1 MPGANEGESS
11 AKERRMKCMTSLEVR
26 IPPPVVAI
34 VIALAMWGIS
44 RVAPVLPTPAALR
57 LSAAAAILLVGIG
70 FSIAGMLAFRHAQ
83 TTVNPTRPELAS
95 ALVTSGVYRITR
107 NPMYVGL
114 SCDLVAWAVYLS
126 SAWALF
132 GPVAF
137 VIYMG
142 RFQIEPEER
151 TLAKLFGD
159 DYAAYQAKV
168 RRWL

>member
-1 MPGANEGESS
+1 MDDGPSESF
-11 AKERRMKCMTSLEVR
+11 AKEQRMNRMTSLEAR
-26 IPPPVVAI
+26 IPPPIVAL

-57 LSAAAAILLVGIG
+57 LGAAAAILLVGIG
-70 FSIAGMLAFRHAQ
+70 FSIAGMRAFRRAQ
-83 TTVNPTRPELAS
+83 TTVNPMKPELAS
-95 ALVTSGVYRITR
+95 SLVTSGVYRITR

-114 SCDLVAWAVYLS
+114 SCDLVAWALYLS
-126 SAWALF
+126 SAWALL

-137 VIYMG
+137 VLYTR

-159 DYAAYQAKV
+159 DYAAYQAEV